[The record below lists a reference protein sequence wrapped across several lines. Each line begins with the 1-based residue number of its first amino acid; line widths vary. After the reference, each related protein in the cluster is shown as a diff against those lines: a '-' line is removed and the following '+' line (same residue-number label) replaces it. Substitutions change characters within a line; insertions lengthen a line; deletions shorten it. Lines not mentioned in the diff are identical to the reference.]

1 MTRPALLVVCGLM
14 ALTATTAMAQDDAR
28 PAAMAQEDAQP
39 ASPLYDAALAQ
50 KVGADERGMRKFV
63 LVILKTGPTRVPDG
77 PERDAMF
84 RGHFANMTRLA
95 EAGQLVLAG
104 PLDGVDG
111 WRGLFVFAVEEI
123 AAAEQLVATDPVIQQ
138 GEMVAEY
145 HAFYGSA
152 ALMEIN
158 DLHERI
164 AKKNF

>member
-1 MTRPALLVVCGLM
+1 M

-123 AAAEQLVATDPVIQQ
+123 AAAEKLVATDPVIQQ